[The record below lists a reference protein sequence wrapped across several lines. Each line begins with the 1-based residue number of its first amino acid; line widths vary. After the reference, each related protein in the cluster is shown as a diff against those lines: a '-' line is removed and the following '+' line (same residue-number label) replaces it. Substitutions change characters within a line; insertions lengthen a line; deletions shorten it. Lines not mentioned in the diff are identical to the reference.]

1 MRVGRS
7 SSGPVMIACSRRW
20 VVRGGGRMEVERP
33 RGNNL
38 MMRGEGRKVEVLYYV
53 PYHDG

>member
-38 MMRGEGRKVEVLYYV
+38 MMRGEGRKVEVLYHV